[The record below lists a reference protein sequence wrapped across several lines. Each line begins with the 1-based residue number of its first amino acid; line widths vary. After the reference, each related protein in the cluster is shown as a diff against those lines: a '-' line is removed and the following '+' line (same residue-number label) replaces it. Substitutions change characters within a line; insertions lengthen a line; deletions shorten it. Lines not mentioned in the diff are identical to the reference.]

1 MDPEQIKKSMR
12 ITAIVIIITI
22 GNVVR
27 ISASDNIRTVTA
39 LSFITMGVAI
49 GIFLVNFFQYLKL
62 KRNS

>member
-49 GIFLVNFFQYLKL
+49 GIFLVNFFQ
-62 KRNS
+62 